1 MQPLKEKYSSK
12 HCPISSRHTMK
23 ATHTQRQMHTGWR
36 WPCPDGMQGSIPWQ
50 RAGVIAEDVKCEPA
64 CCPGS
69 INLSLLLSQ
78 ESSCSLSLSPLS
90 VSISSPHL
98 CSTILVF
105 IQINLHF
112 LFRIFFFNLTLFLKR
127 KERMNISEYFE
138 LELQNTLQEHI

>member
-1 MQPLKEKYSSK
+1 MQPRKEKYSSK
-12 HCPISSRHTMK
+12 HCPVSSRHTMK

-90 VSISSPHL
+90 ISSPHL

-105 IQINLHF
+105 IDINLHF

-127 KERMNISEYFE
+127 KETMKISEYFA